1 MSIIRTRHIS
11 ATDHKGAAIRATLGR
26 EGVRSEAVR
35 LSYDYALTG
44 KENHRLAAL
53 ALARKLNL
61 LGEWADI
68 WDNTQKDGFTFVCL
82 GDANPAF
89 TLGIEIEYPPLT
101 AV

>member
-1 MSIIRTRHIS
+1 MSIIRTKHVS
-11 ATDHKGAAIRATLGR
+11 ATDHKGAGIRATLGK
-26 EGVRSEAVR
+26 EGVR
-35 LSYDYALTG
+35 LSYDYALSG

-53 ALARKLNL
+53 ALAQKLNL

-89 TLGIEIEYPPLT
+89 TLQAE
-101 AV
+101 VNQDC

>member
-11 ATDHKGAAIRATLGR
+11 ATDNKGAGIRAALGK
-26 EGVRSEAVR
+26 EGIR
-35 LSYDYALTG
+35 LPYDYALSG

-53 ALARKLNL
+53 SLARRLNL
-61 LGEWADI
+61 LGEWAEI

-89 TLGIEIEYPPLT
+89 TLGIEIEYPPLR